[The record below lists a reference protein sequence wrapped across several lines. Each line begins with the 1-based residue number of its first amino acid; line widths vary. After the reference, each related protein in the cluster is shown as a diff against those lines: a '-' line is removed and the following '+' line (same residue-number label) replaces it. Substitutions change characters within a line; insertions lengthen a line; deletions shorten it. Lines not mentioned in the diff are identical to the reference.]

1 MTSEEALKQ
10 LIYYANS
17 IKKDL
22 IILEIL
28 KEKEVNISLV
38 KKYIHYNEDGYVSYR
53 LSPHSD
59 DLTEDEFEL
68 LKEWLRR

>member
-1 MTSEEALKQ
+1 MSEEALKQ

-22 IILEIL
+22 RILEIL

-38 KKYIHYNEDGYVSYR
+38 KKFIHYDENGYALYR
-53 LSPHSD
+53 LSPHYD

-68 LKEWLRR
+68 LKEWLKR